1 MMRTTV
7 VDLAREAGVSTATV
21 DRVLNKRQGVRTRT
35 RDHVLSVAERLGYID
50 EPAVAGSLRDPERV
64 MLDVVVPTGTNTFLS
79 VLRDHFEAVARHRD
93 DVRVRF
99 HTFDGFDPDALGST
113 LDGLRGQTRGV
124 AVVALDHPA
133 VREAIRGLALAGVPV
148 VTLVSDISQV
158 PRLSYVGI
166 DNRAAGRLA
175 GHLLSRFMG
184 PGSRKVALFAGS
196 LSYRGHEEREMGFRH
211 LVAEEAPHTD
221 VVEFREV
228 RDDTE
233 RAYRDAKALLERHAD
248 LAGIYNIGG
257 GNRGIARALEESRQ
271 AGSVVFIGHELTVH
285 TRRFLVSGTMAAVI
299 DQNPRVEARDTVE
312 LLVRAVRNQPTP
324 LIPPVRIQAIFRE
337 NLPEV

>member
-21 DRVLNKRQGVRTRT
+21 DRVLNNRQGVKTRT

-50 EPAVAGSLRDPERV
+50 EPVATLRTPERV
-64 MLDVVVPTGTNTFLS
+64 TLDIVIPNGTNTFLGL
-79 VLRDHFEAVARHRD
+79 LRDHFDAVSRHRD
-93 DVRVRF
+93 DVRIRI
-99 HTFDGFDPDALGST
+99 HAFDGFDPDALGST
-113 LDGLRGQTRGV
+113 LDGLRGQTKGV

-133 VREAIRGLALAGVPV
+133 VREAIRGLASTGVPV

-158 PRLSYVGI
+158 PRLGYVGI

-184 PGSRKVALFAGS
+184 LGPRKVALFAGS

-211 LVAEEAPHTD
+211 LVAAEAPDTD

-233 RAYRDAKALLERHAD
+233 RAYRDAKALLERHGD

-257 GNRGIARALEESRQ
+257 GNRGIARALEECGH

-299 DQNPRVEARDTVE
+299 DQNPRVEARDAVE

-324 LIPPVRIQAIFRE
+324 PIPPVRIQAIFRE